1 MILDDSK
8 LNSIKN
14 FFKTRPVLKAYLF
27 GSYVRGEADSAS
39 DLDILVDLD
48 YSQRIG
54 LGFVQMQLDLEE
66 LLKVKVDL
74 VSSNGLSKHIKE
86 YVDSEKQMIY
96 AR

>member
-1 MILDDSK
+1 M
-8 LNSIKN
+8 
-14 FFKTRPVLKAYLF
+14 F
-27 GSYVRGEADSAS
+27 GSYVRGEADSES

-74 VSSNGLSKHIKE
+74 VSSYGLSKHIKE